1 MQLFT
6 KLVPLINGMDIPII
20 KISLEIISTILQRD
34 EQLNDQQQR
43 YVSHWKEL
51 RLPHAYRPRT

>member
-43 YVSHWKEL
+43 YVPHW
-51 RLPHAYRPRT
+51 